1 MRNHWRLLLLLRSS
15 QQHISRSIYH
25 SHSSLQVQNSFRCF
39 SSSFLHSRAHHLAP
53 LRICNSF
60 RFFSTSD
67 LAVDHKAPSDQVTV
81 LYDIFSNAD
90 KSSED
95 IRVDLESNGVGISH
109 DLVLRA
115 LRNQDFAP
123 ESARRFFDWVSE
135 NESERLSSKAYNLML
150 GILVNSGNVKEFWEM
165 VDVMKK
171 KGYGV
176 SKGAFDRALGKFE
189 KEGLSG
195 DVQKLNQLYASG
207 STDNSIEKVCKII
220 RQNVWDDNVEKQLK
234 DINYTSDLVSMVLAN
249 LQNET
254 SKALIFFRWIEESGL
269 LKHDERAF
277 NAMARVLGR
286 EDSTEKFWRVIGEL
300 RDAGYEM
307 ERATYVEVLEH
318 FVKRKM
324 IKEAVELYEFAMA
337 GANKPSLQDCT
348 LLLKKIVVSKELDL
362 DLFSKVVRVFTE
374 SGNLLTN
381 NTLDAVLKSLTS
393 VARWEECNNIL
404 KALEKFG
411 LLPNGSQQ
419 SKIAY
424 HLSSCGK
431 TDEVTQFVTN
441 MDASG
446 SSLNYKT
453 WVSLVDGYC
462 AAGDLSKASDTLEK
476 MIGKEGPS
484 HAGCA
489 LELLVSAYCRK
500 KRTNDALALVK
511 NMVSEK
517 ELRPWQS
524 TYKLLVGKLLVG
536 RQFSKAL
543 DVLHMMKD
551 HGYPPCLDPF
561 IKYLS
566 ENGSADDAIAFSE
579 AMTVKRFP
587 STSVILRLFEAYFKA
602 GRQSAAQDFLAKC
615 PKYIRDNADV
625 LELFYSMQHEK
636 AATTQITA
644 A

>member
-1 MRNHWRLLLLLRSS
+1 M
-15 QQHISRSIYH
+15 
-25 SHSSLQVQNSFRCF
+25 
-39 SSSFLHSRAHHLAP
+39 
-53 LRICNSF
+53 
-60 RFFSTSD
+60 
-67 LAVDHKAPSDQVTV
+67 
-81 LYDIFSNAD
+81 YDIFSNPG

-95 IRVDLESNGVGISH
+95 IRVDLESNGVGITH
-109 DLVLRA
+109 DLVVRA

-123 ESARRFFDWVSE
+123 GSASRFFGWVSE

-165 VDVMKK
+165 VDAMKK

-189 KEGLSG
+189 KEGLTG

-207 STDNSIEKVCKII
+207 STNNSVEKVCKII

-234 DINYTSDLVSMVLAN
+234 DISYTSDLVSMVLVN

-254 SKALIFFRWIEESGL
+254 NKALIFFRWIEESGL
-269 LKHDERAF
+269 LKHDERTF
-277 NAMARVLGR
+277 NAIARVLGR
-286 EDSTEKFWRVIGEL
+286 EDSTEKFWRVIGEM

-307 ERATYVEVLEH
+307 ERPTYVEVLEH

-374 SGNLLTN
+374 SGNLLTK

-393 VARWEECNNIL
+393 VGRWEECNNIL
-404 KALEKFG
+404 RALEKFG

-419 SKIAY
+419 SRIAY
-424 HLSSCGK
+424 HLSSCEK

-441 MDASG
+441 MAG

-453 WVSLVDGYC
+453 WISLVDGYC

-476 MIGKEGPS
+476 MIVKEGPS

-500 KRTNDALALVK
+500 KRTNDALTLVK

-517 ELRPWQS
+517 DLRPWHS

-536 RQFSKAL
+536 GQFSKAL

-551 HGYPPCLDPF
+551 HGYPPCLDQF
-561 IKYLS
+561 IKHLS
-566 ENGSADDAIAFSE
+566 KDGTADDAIAFSE

-615 PKYIRDNADV
+615 PKYIRNNADV
-625 LELFYSMQHEK
+625 LNLFYSMQHER
-636 AATTQITA
+636 AAATQITA
-644 A
+644 V